1 MCVRS
6 SGTPTYRPRRRP
18 SPSHVSLALTH
29 AASRR
34 REAVS
39 VRARRLLPSRPTP
52 KPNPPRTFY
61 TPTAAAMSKARAP
74 AKAADGG
81 SAPRRVID
89 MMKEATGASD
99 EDVCLMLQLCD
110 GDPNKA
116 TEALLAS
123 G

>member
-1 MCVRS
+1 
-6 SGTPTYRPRRRP
+6 
-18 SPSHVSLALTH
+18 
-29 AASRR
+29 
-34 REAVS
+34 
-39 VRARRLLPSRPTP
+39 
-52 KPNPPRTFY
+52 
-61 TPTAAAMSKARAP
+61 MSKARAP

-123 G
+123 GCASIDEPIAAAQVSR